1 MTEKTDV
8 QVIIDN
14 KVLTISGYES
24 EDYLQ
29 RVAMYINNKI
39 ADFNKVDGFKFAT
52 KDIQH
57 RLIEVNITDDYF
69 KEKEKAEKCET
80 ELKAKQDE
88 LYDMKHDVINK
99 DMIIKSTKE
108 ALKKSEDSLAEA
120 QKRILQLETE
130 LKEINRKK

>member
-8 QVIIDN
+8 QVIIDK

-29 RVAMYINNKI
+29 KVALYINNKI
-39 ADFNKVDGFKFAT
+39 AEFNKIDGFKFST

-57 RLIEVNITDDYF
+57 RLIEVNIADDFF
-69 KEKEKAEKCET
+69 KEKEKAEKFEA

-108 ALKKSEDSLAEA
+108 ALKKSEDSLVEA

-130 LKEINRKK
+130 LKERKK

>member
-1 MTEKTDV
+1 MTEKTNV

-24 EDYLQ
+24 EEYLQ
-29 RVAMYINNKI
+29 RVAMHINSKISELNKM
-39 ADFNKVDGFKFAT
+39 DGFKFAT

-57 RLIEVNITDDYF
+57 RLIEVNITDEYF
-69 KEKEKAEKCET
+69 KEKEKAQKFES
-80 ELKAKQDE
+80 ELKIKQDE

-108 ALKKSEDSLAEA
+108 ALKKSEDALSDA
-120 QKRILQLETE
+120 QKRIYQLEAD
-130 LKEINRKK
+130 LKERKNSK

>member
-39 ADFNKVDGFKFAT
+39 ADFNKVDGFKFAS

-69 KEKEKAEKCET
+69 KEKERADKLDADLT
-80 ELKAKQDE
+80 AKQNE
-88 LYDMKHDVINK
+88 LYDMKHDIINK
-99 DMIIKSTKE
+99 DMIIKS
-108 ALKKSEDSLAEA
+108 KSEDLKKVQDSLVEA

-130 LKEINRKK
+130 LKEKKK